1 MSLLIDYYGT
11 AEMRILRWMYG
22 VTGRMII
29 MIMEMI
35 KSEYIRGSLKVAAV
49 NDKLKSISVLWA

>member
-1 MSLLIDYYGT
+1 
-11 AEMRILRWMYG
+11 MRILRWMYG